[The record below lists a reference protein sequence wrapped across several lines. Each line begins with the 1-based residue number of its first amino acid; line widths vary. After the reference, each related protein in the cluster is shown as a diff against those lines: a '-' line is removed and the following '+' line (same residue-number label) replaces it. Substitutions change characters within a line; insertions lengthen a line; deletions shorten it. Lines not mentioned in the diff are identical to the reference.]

1 MASWTAM
8 NDTSPSRAQAQLRL
22 IGEVVRVVAAG
33 DLGCWLFGGWG
44 RWVWDLAEHKIDDNV
59 GTEPAGLTALWVA
72 ENLQERVIETRLN
85 TWPACPEHSHHPL
98 WLSSP
103 LDFDAAW
110 TCPASGRP
118 IARLGTLGELD
129 QP

>member
-1 MASWTAM
+1 M
-8 NDTSPSRAQAQLRL
+8 NEPEADGYLHRFDD
-22 IGEVVRVVAAG
+22 
-33 DLGCWLFGGWG
+33 DLGGALGLVILDLLTAGIDEDDAS
-44 RWVWDLAEHKIDDNV
+44 RWVWDLAEHEIDNTF

-72 ENLQERVIETRLN
+72 ENLQERVIKTRFN
-85 TWPACPEHSHHPL
+85 TWPACPEHPNHPL

-103 LDFDAAW
+103 HDFNATW

-118 IARLGTLGELD
+118 IARLGKLGTLGELD